1 MKIAKGS
8 KGEMVVQGV
17 SLERPRWQRT
27 KQQLFGGTVIESRKR
42 IPYLFYFYRSR
53 AEHTRRKKHSPKKHT
68 NKPTQSNQRLSQTC
82 IHWKLLTS
90 PFFPFPFF
98 P

>member
-53 AEHTRRKKHSPKKHT
+53 KHT

-82 IHWKLLTS
+82 IHWKLPTL

>member
-27 KQQLFGGTVIESRKR
+27 KQQLFWGTLS
-42 IPYLFYFYRSR
+42 IP
-53 AEHTRRKKHSPKKHT
+53 EGKKHSPKKHT

-82 IHWKLLTS
+82 IHWKLPTL